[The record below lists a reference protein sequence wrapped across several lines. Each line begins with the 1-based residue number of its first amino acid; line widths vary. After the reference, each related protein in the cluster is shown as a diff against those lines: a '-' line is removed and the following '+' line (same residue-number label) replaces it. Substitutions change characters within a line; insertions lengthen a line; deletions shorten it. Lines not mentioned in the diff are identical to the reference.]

1 MIRHLLD
8 TDICIA
14 LIRGR
19 SEPVLDRLKRC
30 PPGSLGISSISLAE
44 LWFGVSR
51 SGESEANHASL
62 VQFCA
67 PLQVMPF
74 DTAASATYG
83 RIRAALEGRG
93 TPVGPLDTL
102 IAAHALSLPAVL
114 VTNNEREF
122 RRIPGLKLEN
132 WSRR

>member
-1 MIRHLLD
+1 VIRHLLD
-8 TDICIA
+8 TDICVA

-19 SEPVLDRLKRC
+19 SEHILAHLKRC
-30 PPGSLGISSISLAE
+30 PPGSVGISSITLAE
-44 LWFGVSR
+44 LWFGVTR
-51 SGESEANHASL
+51 SSGPVRNHAAL
-62 VQFCA
+62 IQFCA
-67 PLQVMPF
+67 PLQILPF
-74 DTAASATYG
+74 DATASATYG
-83 RIRAALEGRG
+83 RVRSALEARG

-122 RRIPGLKLEN
+122 HRVPGLKLEN